1 MIISIAAVILLLIL
15 SAYFSG
21 SETALTGA
29 SQAYMMDQEK
39 NEDNQKAK
47 VVNRLFAQKDRL
59 IITTLIGSNL
69 SNTLGTALATS
80 VLIDMF
86 GSEGVFYATVIM
98 TILVLVYT
106 DMLPKSYSV
115 LNANTVALYVA
126 PIMRFWVWLFS
137 PLAYVLQFIVHNTFK
152 LFGIKGMR
160 DCDNETRISEIRG
173 AICMYGGGEI
183 KEEKAMLESIL
194 DLSDVQVYD
203 VMKHRKDVFSLD
215 IDMPIDEML
224 EKIKNSIY
232 SRIPLYKDRPE
243 NIVGVIRSSVFL
255 KSCVENHGNLEKVNV
270 RELLS
275 APWFI
280 PENTTLRQQLKQF
293 RDRREHF
300 AIVVDEYGS
309 LLGIV
314 TLEDI
319 LEEIVGDI
327 NDESD
332 KEKID
337 IGTIEEIGKNA
348 IKVGGQVTIRDLN
361 RKYGW
366 DLADEEAVTVA
377 GYLLDMAQT
386 IPEQGQK
393 FIFEGFEFEVLKRV
407 KNQLVSIKITKTDE

>member
-137 PLAYVLQFIVHNTFK
+137 PLAYVLQFIVRNTFK

-173 AICMYGGGEI
+173 AICMYGSGEI
-183 KEEKAMLESIL
+183 NEEKAMLESIL

-203 VMKHRKDVFSLD
+203 VMKPRTDVFSLA

>member
-1 MIISIAAVILLLIL
+1 MIISIAAVVLLLIL

-39 NEDNQKAK
+39 NENNPKAK

-86 GSEGVFYATVIM
+86 GTEGVFYATIIM

-137 PLAYVLQFIVHNTFK
+137 PLAYVLQFIVRNTFK

-183 KEEKAMLESIL
+183 KEEKDMLESIL

-215 IDMPIDEML
+215 VDMPIEEIL

-232 SRIPLYKDRPE
+232 SRIPLYKDKPE
-243 NIVGVIRSSVFL
+243 NIVGVVRASVFL
-255 KSCVENHGNLEKVNV
+255 KSCVENQGNLSKINL
-270 RELLS
+270 RELAL

-332 KEKID
+332 KEKRD
-337 IGTIEEIGKNA
+337 IGMIEEIGKNA

-366 DLADEEAVTVA
+366 ELADEEAVTVA

-407 KNQLVSIKITKTDE
+407 KNQLVSIKITKMDE

>member
-137 PLAYVLQFIVHNTFK
+137 PLAYVLQFIVRNTFK

-160 DCDNETRISEIRG
+160 DCDNETRISEIIG

-255 KSCVENHGNLEKVNV
+255 KSCVENHGNLKKVNV